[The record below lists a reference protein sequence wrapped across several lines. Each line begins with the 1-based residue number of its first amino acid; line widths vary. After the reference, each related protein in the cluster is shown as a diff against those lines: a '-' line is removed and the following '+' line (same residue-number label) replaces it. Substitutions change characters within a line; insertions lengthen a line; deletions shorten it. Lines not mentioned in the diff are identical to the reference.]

1 MSRAWKWWSMEE
13 SRSNM
18 ADNENMPLPAMPVS
32 TFASSEPAPCNPCAI
47 CGKAAVVRYKPFC
60 SARCADIDLGR
71 WLKGNY
77 VIPGEAVEE
86 TETGLPGRERDEDG

>member
-1 MSRAWKWWSMEE
+1 MSPAWKWWSMEE

-18 ADNENMPLPAMPVS
+18 ADNENTPPPAK
-32 TFASSEPAPCNPCAI
+32 AAREKPCAI
-47 CGKAAVVRYKPFC
+47 CGKPMVARHKPFC

-71 WLKGNY
+71 WLKGSY

-86 TETGLPGRERDEDG
+86 TETGLPSRERDEEG